1 MSKIFACDC
10 DCRLFKRRKLKSTDL
25 NEFREQEQSFIDMQ
39 NYFMDDWSN
48 NLDSDCQ
55 FSEDNTDN
63 LSEDASIINS
73 EDDQIYLPDNQ
84 LESEQWDT
92 NTHISDNITQ
102 VLFEAF
108 IEGAIMLQGEIGQV

>member
-1 MSKIFACDC
+1 MSDGFYFGT
-10 DCRLFKRRKLKSTDL
+10 LFKRRKLKR
-25 NEFREQEQSFIDMQ
+25 NETNVISEQEHSFIDMQ
-39 NYFMDDWSN
+39 NYFMDDLSN

-63 LSEDASIINS
+63 LSEDASIIHS

-84 LESEQWDT
+84 LELEQWDT
-92 NTHISDNITQ
+92 NTHIHDNITQ

-108 IEGAIMLQGEIGQV
+108 IEGAIMLQGDFGKVYK